1 MGSNLIVNF
10 ANDNDEQSQP
20 DDPVI
25 HHIKRYTAVGGG
37 ILIKLVIIL
46 FCAIL
51 SSCNI
56 DSKKTTSV
64 NQSDKIEYF
73 SSDSI
78 DTYTFKYSNESN
90 FKGIEIVYA
99 ECDSGMLIEK
109 ESHVFEL
116 NNNSIL
122 KMVVSNTD
130 VDIYYSMEN
139 DSEKHIQFLSSLDY
153 TENQEISY
161 TLKQDRE
168 LTLGDVLLYLDARDM
183 TSIQSEV
190 YNDWKNFEGF
200 NARAVI
206 LRFTK

>member
-25 HHIKRYTAVGGG
+25 HHIKRYTAVGG
-37 ILIKLVIIL
+37 ILIKLVFIL

>member
-1 MGSNLIVNF
+1 M
-10 ANDNDEQSQP
+10 
-20 DDPVI
+20 
-25 HHIKRYTAVGGG
+25 GGG

-183 TSIQSEV
+183 TSRYDIYTIGS
-190 YNDWKNFEGF
+190 
-200 NARAVI
+200 
-206 LRFTK
+206 L

>member
-1 MGSNLIVNF
+1 MIII
-10 ANDNDEQSQP
+10 DQTYQP
-20 DDPVI
+20 
-25 HHIKRYTAVGGG
+25 IKRYTAVGVG

-51 SSCNI
+51 SACNI
-56 DSKKTTSV
+56 ESKKTTSV

-90 FKGIEIVYA
+90 LKGIEIVYA

-109 ESHVFEL
+109 ESHILEL
-116 NNNSIL
+116 NNSNIL
-122 KMVVSNTD
+122 KMVVSKTD
-130 VDIYYSMEN
+130 VDIYYFMEN
-139 DSEKHIQFLSSLDY
+139 GSEKHIQFLSSLDY
-153 TENQEISY
+153 TDNQEISY
-161 TLKQDRE
+161 TLKQDRD
-168 LTLGDVLLYLDARDM
+168 LTLGDVLLYLDATDM
-183 TSIQSEV
+183 ASIQSEV
-190 YNDWKNFEGF
+190 YDDWKNFEGS